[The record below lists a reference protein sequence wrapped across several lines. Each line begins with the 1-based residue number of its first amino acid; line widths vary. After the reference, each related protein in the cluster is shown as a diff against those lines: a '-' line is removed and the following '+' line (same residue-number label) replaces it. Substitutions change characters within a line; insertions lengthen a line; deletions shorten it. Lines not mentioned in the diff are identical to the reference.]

1 MTIQELDQTAAAL
14 TAIDAQ
20 LAGLPVSG
28 RVAQEVAANRA
39 QIAETAKFVAM
50 CLREQREQEHL
61 PESVERDALVR
72 ELAGHGL
79 GRSGELSGKPI
90 GELRKL
96 GEAAAEKKRRGDEK
110 AAAELAA
117 ITKGS

>member
-1 MTIQELDQTAAAL
+1 MTTAELEQTAAAL

-39 QIAETAKFVAM
+39 QISETAKFVAM
-50 CLREQREQEHL
+50 CLREQREPV

-72 ELAGHGL
+72 ELAGHGQ
-79 GRSGELSGKPI
+79 GRTGDLHSKPI
-90 GELRKL
+90 DELRSL
-96 GEAAAEKKRRGDEK
+96 REAATDKKRRSDEK

-117 ITKGS
+117 ITKRS

>member
-1 MTIQELDQTAAAL
+1 MTTAELEQTAAAL

-39 QIAETAKFVAM
+39 QISETAKFVAM
-50 CLREQREQEHL
+50 CLREQRE
-61 PESVERDALVR
+61 P
-72 ELAGHGL
+72 AGHGQ
-79 GRSGELSGKPI
+79 GRTGDLHSKPI
-90 GELRKL
+90 DELRSL
-96 GEAAAEKKRRGDEK
+96 REAATDKKRRSDEK

-117 ITKGS
+117 ITKRS